1 MSSCLYKTGIL
12 LVVLTAAV
20 CYGAPLRKWTNTEG
34 KSFSGTI
41 VDCDGETA
49 KYKVFGRNKLV
60 EIPLSQLCSADRR
73 IAVIEAYKPKYEA
86 ALRHLKSEASKTSK
100 DVFLNREHI
109 PYLND
114 IGMYLKEIVKP
125 VAEKFKPEGE
135 FDESD
140 DYWVRV
146 HSGMV
151 YFATTWLEELSNQG
165 EMLKTGEARPPK
177 LKDTLRRQ

>member
-1 MSSCLYKTGIL
+1 MLPMRKIL
-12 LVVLTAAV
+12 LFLLFFQILTSYAQQ
-20 CYGAPLRKWTNTEG
+20 LRKWTNTEG
-34 KSFSGTI
+34 RSFSGTI

-60 EIPLSQLCSADRR
+60 EIPLSQLCPADRR

-86 ALRHLKSEASKTSK
+86 ALRHLKSEAAKTSK
-100 DVFLNREHI
+100 DVFLSREHI

-135 FDESD
+135 FS
-140 DYWVRV
+140 
-146 HSGMV
+146 
-151 YFATTWLEELSNQG
+151 
-165 EMLKTGEARPPK
+165 AR
-177 LKDTLRRQ
+177 

>member
-1 MSSCLYKTGIL
+1 M
-12 LVVLTAAV
+12 
-20 CYGAPLRKWTNTEG
+20 
-34 KSFSGTI
+34 
-41 VDCDGETA
+41 
-49 KYKVFGRNKLV
+49 
-60 EIPLSQLCSADRR
+60 
-73 IAVIEAYKPKYEA
+73 IEAYKPKYEA
-86 ALRHLKSEASKTSK
+86 ALRHLKSEAAKTSK

-135 FDESD
+135 FDDAD

-151 YFATTWLEELSNQG
+151 
-165 EMLKTGEARPPK
+165 
-177 LKDTLRRQ
+177 